1 MTLIAHFDMDLS
13 QMNMKMSFLNGDLE
27 EKIYMKEP
35 KGFSDSDNDNNRL
48 VCKLKTST
56 YGLKQASRQ

>member
-35 KGFSDSDNDNNRL
+35 KGFSDNDNNRL

-56 YGLKQASRQ
+56 YRLKQTSRQ